1 MTFVRP
7 SSHKKKKRPG
17 CATINQLTQVYLCL
31 CKVKYYNKLL
41 IIFNKHVFQVYH
53 CNVHSCDFFLM
64 VMSDYIVI
72 SVMKDNFKHA
82 CRFLKS

>member
-7 SSHKKKKRPG
+7 SSHKPAWMCYNKS
-17 CATINQLTQVYLCL
+17 TNQLCL

-41 IIFNKHVFQVYH
+41 ITFNKHVFRVYH